1 VQAQR
6 SPEEMETARLR
17 AEHSR
22 RLEATYRAC
31 NSAKGHSMRCRSI
44 ALEGLRQMSSAA
56 AAPEEFQACAA
67 RYQSA
72 QQASRRRQ
80 DEGMLAQL
88 MCPAVG
94 GGAAAGSSVTS
105 PAVLLRSAAEE
116 EDEAMVE
123 AANLM
128 GAEDVGAM
136 TAVGM
141 EGLAPAGERRGA
153 SEVQAL
159 LEQLRTEPSGEA
171 ECAAKFLLYEGY
183 GREVEGQRETLLKFH
198 GESRETLPAAVVHDM
213 DRRVGAIDSREA
225 MGIPDDAREWFVY
238 HMMRQ
243 AERNNFNLAK
253 MLSDFEQKLAFLAKN
268 DQPECPVCL
277 ERFSDAGP
285 RVAETLG
292 CCHKVCH
299 ECWDHW
305 TAITS
310 GRPFCPLCRRDE
322 FLVTVS
328 AAAA

>member
-1 VQAQR
+1 
-6 SPEEMETARLR
+6 
-17 AEHSR
+17 
-22 RLEATYRAC
+22 
-31 NSAKGHSMRCRSI
+31 
-44 ALEGLRQMSSAA
+44 MSSAA

-80 DEGMLAQL
+80 
-88 MCPAVG
+88 
-94 GGAAAGSSVTS
+94 
-105 PAVLLRSAAEE
+105 
-116 EDEAMVE
+116 DEAMVE

-141 EGLAPAGERRGA
+141 EGLAPAGER
-153 SEVQAL
+153 
-159 LEQLRTEPSGEA
+159 SGEA

-243 AERNNFNLAK
+243 AERNNFAMAK
-253 MLSDFEQKLAFLAKN
+253 TLSDFEQKLAFLAKN

-277 ERFSDAGP
+277 ECFSDAGP
-285 RVAETLG
+285 RAAETLG
-292 CCHKVCH
+292 CCHKVCR
-299 ECWDHW
+299 ECWDNW
-305 TAITS
+305 TEVTG
-310 GRPFCPLCRRDE
+310 GRPFCPLCRRED
-322 FLVTVS
+322 FLGAVTARATEPGHDSDSDVDS
-328 AAAA
+328 D

>member
-1 VQAQR
+1 
-6 SPEEMETARLR
+6 
-17 AEHSR
+17 
-22 RLEATYRAC
+22 
-31 NSAKGHSMRCRSI
+31 
-44 ALEGLRQMSSAA
+44 MSSVAAAPAA
-56 AAPEEFQACAA
+56 AAPEEFRACAA

-72 QQASRRRQ
+72 QQASKRRQ
-80 DEGMLAQL
+80 DEGMFGRLTRR
-88 MCPAVG
+88 AVG
-94 GGAAAGSSVTS
+94 GGDVAGSSVIS

-116 EDEAMVE
+116 EEDAMAE
-123 AANLM
+123 AAGLM

-136 TAVGM
+136 AAVGM

-153 SEVQAL
+153 SEVLAL

-171 ECAAKFLLYEGY
+171 ECASKFLLYEGY
-183 GREVEGQRETLLKFH
+183 GREVEGQRETLLKLH
-198 GESRETLPAAVVHDM
+198 GESREALPAAVAHDI
-213 DRRVGAIDSREA
+213 DRKVGAIDSREA

-243 AERNNFNLAK
+243 AERNNLNMAK
-253 MLSDFEQKLAFLAKN
+253 TLSDFEQKLAFLAKN

-285 RVAETLG
+285 RAAETLG
-292 CCHKVCH
+292 CCHKVCR

-305 TAITS
+305 TAITG

>member
-1 VQAQR
+1 MERQGTAMR
-6 SPEEMETARLR
+6 S
-17 AEHSR
+17 
-22 RLEATYRAC
+22 
-31 NSAKGHSMRCRSI
+31 
-44 ALEGLRQMSSAA
+44 
-56 AAPEEFQACAA
+56 
-67 RYQSA
+67 
-72 QQASRRRQ
+72 
-80 DEGMLAQL
+80 
-88 MCPAVG
+88 CPSG
-94 GGAAAGSSVTS
+94 GGAASGPAA

-116 EDEAMVE
+116 EAEAMGE
-123 AANLM
+123 AADLM
-128 GAEDVGAM
+128 GTVDAGAM
-136 TAVGM
+136 AAVGM
-141 EGLAPAGERRGA
+141 EGLAPAGERRPSGA
-153 SEVQAL
+153 GAVQAL
-159 LEQLRTEPSGEA
+159 LEQLRSEPDSEA
-171 ECAAKFLLYEGY
+171 ECAAKFVLYEGY
-183 GREVEGQRETLLKFH
+183 GREVEDQRETLLKFH
-198 GESRETLPAAVVHDM
+198 GESRETLPAAVARDM

-243 AERNNFNLAK
+243 AERNNFHLAK